1 VEEAFLS
8 AQYCSDAALRCRR
21 LFLGNSLFPSSLRRR
36 SEFPCSA
43 QPDGG
48 GGKSADDKSAGR
60 CLWLL
65 REVSSCR
72 SRATWLRYT
81 RTFLR
86 SISTCAMPQRF
97 FCLPNM
103 STSSL
108 SAPHLV
114 RIVSQR
120 RARCTPQIHQ
130 LIIRRSGPRRR
141 AGTDLWLSLPGSFAS
156 QHAGSGA
163 DSQVAAAASAA
174 AAARVKAAAVKAA
187 A

>member
-1 VEEAFLS
+1 VEGAFLS

-48 GGKSADDKSAGR
+48 GGKSADKKSAGR

-97 FCLPNM
+97 
-103 STSSL
+103 
-108 SAPHLV
+108 
-114 RIVSQR
+114 
-120 RARCTPQIHQ
+120 
-130 LIIRRSGPRRR
+130 GPF
-141 AGTDLWLSLPGSFAS
+141 LSLIFFLLDYFSSFYGSFLYLLYRNFYGYS
-156 QHAGSGA
+156 LYSWIGCLILYNTNEMCSGIGLFF
-163 DSQVAAAASAA
+163 
-174 AAARVKAAAVKAA
+174 
-187 A
+187 

>member
-1 VEEAFLS
+1 MEETFLS

-36 SEFPCSA
+36 SKFPCSA
-43 QPDGG
+43 QPSW
-48 GGKSADDKSAGR
+48 GKSADDKSAGR

-97 FCLPNM
+97 GPF
-103 STSSL
+103 SSL
-108 SAPHLV
+108 NFFSFGLFA
-114 RIVSQR
+114 SFY
-120 RARCTPQIHQ
+120 
-130 LIIRRSGPRRR
+130 
-141 AGTDLWLSLPGSFAS
+141 GSFLYLLYHNFYGYS
-156 QHAGSGA
+156 LYSWIGCPYCITQM
-163 DSQVAAAASAA
+163 
-174 AAARVKAAAVKAA
+174 KFAAVMDCFLKGSCTFEL
-187 A
+187 